1 MLKFNFKALLIFL
14 LIGFTL
20 SCNKTASVG
29 TLPEPVLE
37 NSTKKSAAQKEIEIK
52 RSYCFRNETP
62 FNDNPENIDIL
73 ELKLDVIGSSVTGIY
88 NWLPKFKD
96 RREGTITGSI
106 DENKIQGKYQFTQE
120 GKEETI
126 PIEILLNEDSVI
138 ISNDTKGLGIGATIS
153 RTNCSL

>member
-1 MLKFNFKALLIFL
+1 M
-14 LIGFTL
+14 
-20 SCNKTASVG
+20 
-29 TLPEPVLE
+29 
-37 NSTKKSAAQKEIEIK
+37 QKEIEIK

-96 RREGTITGSI
+96 RREGTITGTI
-106 DENKIQGKYQFTQE
+106 KENIIQGKYQFNQE